1 VFYQTQIEQEAGP
14 TYYYQIS
21 EVITIN
27 GHAYAGPRSNE
38 LPLTVPE
45 PPSPSRITRINL
57 LPLISGHKTATSHLV
72 VDFSSALNPSD
83 AIDLAAYHLVTLGK
97 RNKKTGQQATKPL
110 KLTSAT
116 YNAAAETVTL
126 AIKGK
131 LPNQPLALSVNTS
144 AVLDASEQPVAG
156 TSGQPG
162 SSFQAT
168 FGKKGITL

>member
-1 VFYQTQIEQEAGP
+1 M
-14 TYYYQIS
+14 
-21 EVITIN
+21 
-27 GHAYAGPRSNE
+27 
-38 LPLTVPE
+38 
-45 PPSPSRITRINL
+45 
-57 LPLISGHKTATSHLV
+57 
-72 VDFSSALNPSD
+72 VDFSSALNASD
-83 AIDLAAYHLVTLGK
+83 AVNLADYHLVTLGK

-116 YNAAAETVTL
+116 YSAATDTVTL

-144 AVLDASEQPVAG
+144 AVLDAAGQPIAG

-168 FGKKGITL
+168 FGKKGLTL